1 MRRIRKQF
9 GFSLT
14 EMLIATGI
22 MSVGLVMVA
31 TIFPVGVK
39 LTSLTTERSVGAV
52 AATEAFAKIRLYGLR
67 NANDWLTT
75 DPNTTCTGYQFI
87 SNFDKDGNGLVN
99 TDDNLPVDWTEF
111 RYPSVA
117 SAPNEQQPYHWSAI
131 CRRVPGSDTEVQ
143 VTVFVTRKTSAGS
156 FYGQDAASNLLTG
169 QPWPSPVAVDVQYN
183 ASTKRQL
190 TVTDSAAKA
199 FFGGGYTVVDNYSGK
214 IYRVLEYKPDTG
226 TLTLMSD
233 WQPSPNAPN
242 ETIWVV
248 PPAENSGRY
257 PCVGVYQ
264 KVMQFDNLQ

>member
-52 AATEAFAKIRLYGLR
+52 TATEAFAKIRLYGLR
-67 NANDWLTT
+67 NAGWPT
-75 DPNTTCTGYQFI
+75 DPNTCSNFQFI
-87 SNFDKDGNGLVN
+87 SNYDMNGDGLSN
-99 TDDNLPVDWTEF
+99 DDVPEDWSEF

-117 SAPNEQQPYHWSAI
+117 SAPNDQQPYHWSAL
-131 CRRVPGSDTEVQ
+131 CRRVPGSDKEAQ
-143 VTVFVTRKTSAGS
+143 VTVFVTRKTSAGN
-156 FYGQDAASNLLTG
+156 FYRRQDVSLVP
-169 QPWPSPVAVDVQYN
+169 QPDAKWPSPVPVQVKN
-183 ASTKRQL
+183 DAAKRQL
-190 TVTDSAAKA
+190 TVIDAAAQSKS
-199 FFGGGYTVVDNYSGK
+199 FFGGGYTIVDNYSGR
-214 IYRVLEYKPDTG
+214 IYRVLEYKPTTG